1 MFFAMMRVCSSPK
14 VLLQLNCIAVF
25 GFLAMAIF
33 MEIYSCG
40 LPCNVHFLD
49 VDKGLPVGVR
59 VIA

>member
-1 MFFAMMRVCSSPK
+1 MATFARA
-14 VLLQLNCIAVF
+14 LNCIAVF

-33 MEIYSCG
+33 MKIYSCG

-49 VDKGLPVGVR
+49 VDKGLPVGVG